1 MMAKRGSD
9 STSTYALQ
17 GKSLAEILK
26 EIEKK
31 GPKDPSDGKRY
42 AGLCTGKMTLQ
53 IGKDDF
59 AFVTTPDKAPVE
71 VKASLDGGSFTSSTT
86 TMLPKLVADK
96 NLSPTALKEWNRFRI
111 ATVKHEDGH
120 ADSYFELAKTLCSE
134 AIALSAIGTGKDEK
148 TAKINAQ
155 NALLKVLATTF
166 GGSTLPDRIKDDA
179 KDYDKRTKHGES
191 QGALLKASIV

>member
-17 GKSLAEILK
+17 GKSLADLLK

-42 AGLCTGKMTLQ
+42 AGLCTGKLTLL
-53 IGKDDF
+53 IGKGDF
-59 AFVTTPDKAPVE
+59 KFVTTPNKTPIE
-71 VKASLDGGSFTSSTT
+71 ITASLEGGSFTSSTT
-86 TMLPKLVADK
+86 TVLPKLVADK

-120 ADSYFELAKTLCSE
+120 ADSYFDLAKTLCSE
-134 AIALSAIGTGKDEK
+134 AIALSAIGAGKDEK
-148 TAKINAQ
+148 TAQTNAQ
-155 NALLKVLATTF
+155 NALLKVLGTTF
-166 GGSTLPDRIKDDA
+166 GGSTLPDRIKADA
-179 KDYDKRTKHGES
+179 KAYDNRTKHGES
-191 QGALLKASIV
+191 QGALLKTSIV